1 MEIRQYCTWRRP
13 DGTTSWRYRIKLENP
28 TPWDVE
34 IVEDGADFIWTLTG
48 DEQLL
53 AKNRERPY
61 ASRDDA
67 LSAAVRYVED
77 LETGIW

>member
-1 MEIRQYCTWRRP
+1 MEIRQYSTHSGP
-13 DGTTSWRYRIKLENP
+13 DGSVRWRYHIKLDNP

-34 IVEDGADFIWTLTG
+34 IVEDGEEYVWTLTG
-48 DEQLL
+48 DDQLL
-53 AKNRERPY
+53 AKNRERAY

-67 LSAAVRYVED
+67 LRAAVRYVED